1 MIRPDQ
7 IPDEVVEA
15 ANRAFED
22 TMGTEFHL
30 SWARSIAAALSAWP
44 GAQESGMTM
53 GPYKSHIYVLPLPQK
68 DGNT

>member
-15 ANRAFED
+15 AHRAFED
-22 TMGTEFHL
+22 TMETEFHL

-44 GAQESGMTM
+44 GVTTTSWFQDSGF
-53 GPYKSHIYVLPLPQK
+53 KAALNLPLPQEK
-68 DGNT
+68 QG